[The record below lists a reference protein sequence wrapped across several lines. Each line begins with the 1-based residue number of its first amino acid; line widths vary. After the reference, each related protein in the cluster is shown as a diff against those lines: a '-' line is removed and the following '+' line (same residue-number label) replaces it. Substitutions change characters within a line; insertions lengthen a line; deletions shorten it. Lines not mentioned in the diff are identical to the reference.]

1 MERDKDSPSLKKACS
16 YLSILERANPL
27 RYRIISNPFP
37 FGRTLSPEELEEQ
50 KRQYQRFLLLQTL
63 RT

>member
-1 MERDKDSPSLKKACS
+1 MERDKDSLSLKKLYG

-37 FGRTLSPEELEEQ
+37 FGRTLSSEEMKEQ
-50 KRQYQRFLLLQTL
+50 KRQYQHFLLLQTL
-63 RT
+63 RS

>member
-1 MERDKDSPSLKKACS
+1 MKRGNTRPSKRPFS
-16 YLSILERANPL
+16 YLSLLEQADPL
-27 RYRIISNPFP
+27 RYRIISHLFP
-37 FGRTLSPEELEEQ
+37 YGRRLSPEELEEQ